1 MHRINLDGTIQLGD
15 SSFHPD
21 VHAISDRYLTH
32 HFGEAGTE
40 SYHNIESMGELLHYL
55 QPDHQLSTESGLKE
69 QGKPVKRAV
78 LSHVMTHAITD
89 RLVDY
94 IHREKDTEK
103 ASRILRVYASGIRS
117 HDGSPLLSTQQQHK
131 VVGVFER
138 ITKINPEH
146 LWKIRLSGS
155 VANQDSIQRIFAR
168 HIRDAAVRT
177 RLHDHLDEL
186 EKSGDPKKME
196 TGRILR
202 GHMIASSPHAEEMK
216 RMWTGLANNP
226 DYADMNSERE
236 HERRM
241 KLGTD
246 TKGKDMFDKKLIM
259 NSEPLEQLAH
269 GLAVLRS
276 GEHITSRIPTHQK
289 LDVAAHAYHLM
300 DTHPTMKRHLEVFN
314 TEYPNEDPDTS
325 MHGPYYWRR
334 RLATAVG
341 ESMRSIGHPG
351 FQYDRSVDVNGQKA
365 IEEHIA
371 RKQLSNRI

>member
-40 SYHNIESMGELLHYL
+40 SHHDIETMGELLHHL
-55 QPDHQLSTESGLKE
+55 QPDHHLSSESGLKE
-69 QGKPVKRAV
+69 SGKPVKRAV

-94 IHREKDTEK
+94 IHRQKDTEK
-103 ASRILRVYASGIRS
+103 ASRILRVYAGGIRGYYE
-117 HDGSPLLSTQQQHK
+117 GSPRLNTEQQHK
-131 VVGVFER
+131 IVGAFER
-138 ITKINPEH
+138 ISRTNLEN
-146 LWKIRLSGS
+146 LGNIRLAGS
-155 VANQDSIQRIFAR
+155 AANQDSIQRIFAH

-177 RLHDHLDEL
+177 RLHDHLDEM
-186 EKSGDPKKME
+186 EASGDPKKME

-202 GHMIASSPHAEEMK
+202 GHMIASNPHPEEMK

-226 DYADMNSERE
+226 NYADMNDTRE

-246 TKGKDMFDKKLIM
+246 TKGKDMTEKKVIM

-269 GLAVLRS
+269 GLAQLRS
-276 GEHITSRIPTHQK
+276 KEHIPTHQK

-314 TEYPNEDPDTS
+314 AEYPNEDPETS
-325 MHGPYYWRR
+325 MSGPYYWRR
-334 RLATAVG
+334 KLATAVG
-341 ESMRSIGHPG
+341 ESMRSAGHPN
-351 FQYDRSVDVNGQKA
+351 FDYNISPFKNGEKA
-365 IEEHIA
+365 IQEHRQ
-371 RKQLSNRI
+371 RKQLANRI